1 MAPMLDDGCG
11 VFYRIVSDKVV
22 YSLSSWKYSNVT
34 DLDRCKEH
42 INTALSDVFEMYG
55 NLAALPSTSS

>member
-1 MAPMLDDGCG
+1 MLDDGCG